1 MQGCRPNSILGLN
14 RLWAWSIGLLLP
26 VHCFGQ
32 VVFTEPSR
40 TWSVGYDIPDLQDP
54 PVTFQIVVADS
65 AILQIT
71 DIRVGL
77 RLQGTTPGAGF
88 ASEMFVSLNK
98 DLGASAILL
107 NQVGL
112 STVDAV
118 GFGYDGWNVSF
129 QDSAANSDVHVGL
142 LESGVLSGDWEPDGR
157 LLPEDTLRPYMLS
170 ALLGGAGDG
179 TWYLNVADLAP
190 GGDMRLI
197 EWSITLSGFTSQ
209 SFVPEGSTWASG
221 VAVVL
226 LGGAWVLHRRI
237 RSGI

>member
-1 MQGCRPNSILGLN
+1 MQGCRPNSILGLTQ
-14 RLWAWSIGLLLP
+14 LGAWAIGLLLP

-32 VVFTEPSR
+32 VVFTEPPR

-54 PVTFQIVVADS
+54 PVTFQIVIADS

-71 DIRVGL
+71 DIQVGL

-112 STVDAV
+112 SAVDAV
-118 GFGYDGWNVSF
+118 GFGYDGWNVRF

-142 LESGVLSGDWEPDGR
+142 LESGVLSGDWEPDG
-157 LLPEDTLRPYMLS
+157 
-170 ALLGGAGDG
+170 
-179 TWYLNVADLAP
+179 
-190 GGDMRLI
+190 
-197 EWSITLSGFTSQ
+197 F
-209 SFVPEGSTWASG
+209 
-221 VAVVL
+221 
-226 LGGAWVLHRRI
+226 
-237 RSGI
+237 

>member
-1 MQGCRPNSILGLN
+1 MQGCRPNPILGLTQ
-14 RLWAWSIGLLLP
+14 LGAWAIGLLMP

-32 VVFTEPSR
+32 VVFTEPPR

-54 PVTFQIVVADS
+54 PVTFQIVIADS

-71 DIRVGL
+71 DIQVGL

-112 STVDAV
+112 SAVDAV
-118 GFGYDGWNVSF
+118 GFGYDGWNVRF
-129 QDSAANSDVHVGL
+129 QDSAVNSDVHVGL
-142 LESGVLSGDWEPDGR
+142 LESGVLSGDWQPDGR
-157 LLPEDTLRPYMLS
+157 LRPEDTSRPSMLAS
-170 ALLGGAGDG
+170 LFGGPGNG
-179 TWYLNVADLAP
+179 LWYLNVADLAP
-190 GGDMRLI
+190 GGKMRLI
-197 EWSITLSGFTSQ
+197 EWSITLVGYTPQ
-209 SFVPEGSTWASG
+209 SFVPEGSTWVSG
-221 VAVVL
+221 VAVLL
-226 LGGAWVLHRRI
+226 LGGVWVLHRRI